1 LTPRSATELAPI
13 AGALGMLAS
22 MPSIRSGRPDE
33 LSVRLALA
41 SLGTALAVGIVCA
54 VGLYSLRHAAADGNA
69 AVTRQLALIDDTAA
83 MSAFQYQKGLVA
95 EYLLTGDP
103 TRLAE
108 LDSSRPAFED
118 WLARTQ
124 RAGGVQSAQLLGEI
138 QGVYREYDAV
148 RRRAVELYQQ
158 GQIEDAKV
166 VLRSNTGRT
175 RTLWSLFREFGGIMR
190 ADAERSLAESR
201 QKVERLGLVF
211 VGTAIAGAIAS
222 LLAGFLWARKVTKPI
237 YELGVRVESA
247 AERTRIKIAPGR
259 AGLGAI
265 GEQVTALVEK
275 LEETDSALAEH
286 RRRLVQSE
294 KLSAIGELSAKLAH
308 EVLNPMAG
316 MKAAVQLLARH
327 GASNDAETMQTCE
340 AINREITR
348 VEGLLRRLMTFARP
362 LSPRIE
368 VVSID
373 DIIDSA
379 VGASAPA
386 LRDLKASIERR
397 CDPELPPIEVDPS
410 LMTQVLVNLLTNA
423 AQAMAP
429 AGGRIEIS
437 AERAVVLGRDEVAI
451 RVADRGPGI
460 PDRALSD
467 LFKPFFTTKRDGHGL
482 GLAVSQNIVLEHG
495 GKIVGANRIQAEG
508 SGAVFEVQL
517 PLVR

>member
-1 LTPRSATELAPI
+1 
-13 AGALGMLAS
+13 MLAS
-22 MPSIRSGRPDE
+22 MRTIGSFRDWRPAE

-41 SLGTALAVGIVCA
+41 SLGTALAVGVVCA
-54 VGLYSLRHAAADGNA
+54 VGLYSLDHAAADGSA

-124 RAGGVQSAQLLGEI
+124 RAGGVASAQLLAQI

-148 RRRAVELYQQ
+148 RRHAVELYQQ
-158 GQIEDAKV
+158 GHIEDAKA
-166 VLRSNTGRT
+166 VLRSNAWRT
-175 RTLWSLFREFGGIMR
+175 RTLWGLFREFGRIAR
-190 ADAERSLAESR
+190 VDAERSLAESR

-211 VGTAIAGAIAS
+211 VGTSIAGAIAS

-237 YELGVRVESA
+237 YELAVRVESA
-247 AERTRIKIAPGR
+247 AERTRIQIAPGH

-275 LEETDSALAEH
+275 LEETDAALAEH

-316 MKAAVQLLARH
+316 MKAAAQLLARQAQ
-327 GASNDAETMQTCE
+327 ASPNGGETMQACE

-348 VEGLLRRLMTFARP
+348 VEGLLRRLMSFARP

-373 DIIDSA
+373 DLIDGA

-386 LRDLKASIERR
+386 LRDLKVSIERR
-397 CDPELPPIEVDPS
+397 CDPSLPPIEVDPT

-429 AGGRIEIS
+429 AGGPVEIS

-460 PDRALSD
+460 SDGALSD
-467 LFKPFFTTKRDGHGL
+467 LFKPFFTTKREGHGL

-495 GKIVGANRIQAEG
+495 GKIVGANRAPAEG
-508 SGAVFEVQL
+508 PGAVFEVQL